1 MDANPYATPRVELV
15 EQGIPDAFRRRWTPA
30 QLRILAWLCLASIA
44 GGVVLMVLS
53 LLEAFG
59 DGAAFG
65 VYADWLGLL
74 LSLLGAYLLLRLK
87 HLVESRFR
95 GPSLAWPV
103 WLSILL
109 TLLGEGWSL
118 LAVTDDALQGWN
130 WQALVYFALLAL
142 IGATTLW
149 LGLRL
154 LKQENLYPSLRIMAW
169 LDIAGGA
176 MLASVLLLVLAVLPL
191 LAATVAM
198 ALACWRAA
206 REGVGAELAGSR
218 SACRASMRQAHGA
231 SVGGLRRRFAAAAC
245 MRPSQGAI
253 DRQPAGDRFAAG
265 FLEAALEQPR
275 LLATQ
280 RLFQPHALGGE
291 AE

>member
-44 GGVVLMVLS
+44 GGVVLMVLQPAGGIRRRRRVQG
-53 LLEAFG
+53 LRRLAG
-59 DGAAFG
+59 PAPQPARRLPAAAAQAPG
-65 VYADWLGLL
+65 RVA
-74 LSLLGAYLLLRLK
+74 LSR
-87 HLVESRFR
+87 
-95 GPSLAWPV
+95 PSLAWPV

-191 LAATVAM
+191 LAATVAYG
-198 ALACWRAA
+198 AGLLARGA
-206 REGVGAELAGSR
+206 GVGAELAGSR
-218 SACRASMRQAHGA
+218 SACQ
-231 SVGGLRRRFAAAAC
+231 SVHAPGPWGVSRRPPSPLRRGC
-245 MRPSQGAI
+245 
-253 DRQPAGDRFAAG
+253 
-265 FLEAALEQPR
+265 L
-275 LLATQ
+275 
-280 RLFQPHALGGE
+280 HAPEPGCD
-291 AE
+291 

>member
-1 MDANPYATPRVELV
+1 MAPRSGSTLT
-15 EQGIPDAFRRRWTPA
+15 GWACSSACSAPTCCCGSSTW
-30 QLRILAWLCLASIA
+30 S
-44 GGVVLMVLS
+44 
-53 LLEAFG
+53 
-59 DGAAFG
+59 
-65 VYADWLGLL
+65 
-74 LSLLGAYLLLRLK
+74 
-87 HLVESRFR
+87 ESRFR

-198 ALACWRAA
+198 ALACWRGA
-206 REGVGAELAGSR
+206 GVER
-218 SACRASMRQAHGA
+218 S
-231 SVGGLRRRFAAAAC
+231 
-245 MRPSQGAI
+245 
-253 DRQPAGDRFAAG
+253 
-265 FLEAALEQPR
+265 
-275 LLATQ
+275 
-280 RLFQPHALGGE
+280 
-291 AE
+291 

>member
-1 MDANPYATPRVELV
+1 MDANPYATPRIELV

-59 DGAAFG
+59 DGAAFR

-206 REGVGAELAGSR
+206 RELER
-218 SACRASMRQAHGA
+218 S
-231 SVGGLRRRFAAAAC
+231 
-245 MRPSQGAI
+245 
-253 DRQPAGDRFAAG
+253 
-265 FLEAALEQPR
+265 
-275 LLATQ
+275 
-280 RLFQPHALGGE
+280 
-291 AE
+291 

>member
-59 DGAAFG
+59 DGAAFR

-118 LAVTDDALQGWN
+118 LAVT
-130 WQALVYFALLAL
+130 
-142 IGATTLW
+142 
-149 LGLRL
+149 
-154 LKQENLYPSLRIMAW
+154 
-169 LDIAGGA
+169 
-176 MLASVLLLVLAVLPL
+176 SVLLLVLAVLPL

-206 REGVGAELAGSR
+206 RELER
-218 SACRASMRQAHGA
+218 S
-231 SVGGLRRRFAAAAC
+231 
-245 MRPSQGAI
+245 
-253 DRQPAGDRFAAG
+253 
-265 FLEAALEQPR
+265 
-275 LLATQ
+275 
-280 RLFQPHALGGE
+280 
-291 AE
+291 

>member
-95 GPSLAWPV
+95 GPSLAWPY
-103 WLSILL
+103 
-109 TLLGEGWSL
+109 G
-118 LAVTDDALQGWN
+118 
-130 WQALVYFALLAL
+130 
-142 IGATTLW
+142 
-149 LGLRL
+149 
-154 LKQENLYPSLRIMAW
+154 
-169 LDIAGGA
+169 
-176 MLASVLLLVLAVLPL
+176 
-191 LAATVAM
+191 
-198 ALACWRAA
+198 
-206 REGVGAELAGSR
+206 
-218 SACRASMRQAHGA
+218 CRFS
-231 SVGGLRRRFAAAAC
+231 
-245 MRPSQGAI
+245 
-253 DRQPAGDRFAAG
+253 
-265 FLEAALEQPR
+265 
-275 LLATQ
+275 
-280 RLFQPHALGGE
+280 
-291 AE
+291 

>member
-1 MDANPYATPRVELV
+1 MDANPYATPCVELV
-15 EQGIPDAFRRRWTPA
+15 EQGVPDGFRQRWTAA
-30 QLRILAWLCLASIA
+30 QLRVLAWLCLASIA

-59 DGAAFG
+59 DGAALG
-65 VYADWLGLL
+65 AYADWLGLL

-109 TLLGEGWSL
+109 TLVGEAWSL
-118 LAVTDDALQGWN
+118 LAVTDDALQEWH

-142 IGATTLW
+142 LGVATLW

-176 MLASVLLLVLAVLPL
+176 MVVSVLLLVLAMLPL

-198 ALACWRAA
+198 ALAYWRAA
-206 REGVGAELAGSR
+206 RE
-218 SACRASMRQAHGA
+218 
-231 SVGGLRRRFAAAAC
+231 
-245 MRPSQGAI
+245 
-253 DRQPAGDRFAAG
+253 
-265 FLEAALEQPR
+265 LEQGR
-275 LLATQ
+275 
-280 RLFQPHALGGE
+280 G
-291 AE
+291 

>member
-1 MDANPYATPRVELV
+1 MAIQSQLPEAGGAGNFPAFAEELRHGCKPYATPRVELV

-59 DGAAFG
+59 DGAAFR

-206 REGVGAELAGSR
+206 RELER
-218 SACRASMRQAHGA
+218 S
-231 SVGGLRRRFAAAAC
+231 
-245 MRPSQGAI
+245 
-253 DRQPAGDRFAAG
+253 
-265 FLEAALEQPR
+265 
-275 LLATQ
+275 
-280 RLFQPHALGGE
+280 
-291 AE
+291 

>member
-15 EQGIPDAFRRRWTPA
+15 EQGIADAFRRRWTLA

-59 DGAAFG
+59 DGAAFR

-206 REGVGAELAGSR
+206 RELER
-218 SACRASMRQAHGA
+218 S
-231 SVGGLRRRFAAAAC
+231 
-245 MRPSQGAI
+245 
-253 DRQPAGDRFAAG
+253 
-265 FLEAALEQPR
+265 
-275 LLATQ
+275 
-280 RLFQPHALGGE
+280 
-291 AE
+291 

>member
-59 DGAAFG
+59 DGAAFR

-154 LKQENLYPSLRIMAW
+154 LKQENLIRRCGSWPGWTSPAARCWLRCCCW
-169 LDIAGGA
+169 
-176 MLASVLLLVLAVLPL
+176 
-191 LAATVAM
+191 
-198 ALACWRAA
+198 CWRYCRRWQPPWPWRWPAGA
-206 REGVGAELAGSR
+206 RRGSW
-218 SACRASMRQAHGA
+218 SGA
-231 SVGGLRRRFAAAAC
+231 SGQPVGLSSVHAPGPWGVSRRPPSPLRRGC
-245 MRPSQGAI
+245 
-253 DRQPAGDRFAAG
+253 
-265 FLEAALEQPR
+265 L
-275 LLATQ
+275 
-280 RLFQPHALGGE
+280 HAPEPGCD
-291 AE
+291 